1 MFCCSSF
8 FSFVRILLSNI
19 LSVYY
24 CTWTIFVNVTIL
36 RKYSGNGRACASS
49 RYQAVFL
56 LPHGLGTRLLRC
68 GTAFAP
74 HFIHT
79 MTALLPVVF
88 PHRFRS
94 ISAVLRSFRTVSA
107 ASPQSF
113 HTVSAAS
120 PQCHGLSAASPQSF
134 HTVSAASPQSVPL
147 CFPVSPHCCR
157 SPSAV
162 FGCVNLSEKTVAE
175 TLSNQ
180 RLMYSA
186 MVLLFNTLS
195 VCSLLLMSPLPL
207 FLEGL

>member
-1 MFCCSSF
+1 MRNQSIPGRLSPPTRPGYEATPLRDRICSAF
-8 FSFVRILLSNI
+8 YP
-19 LSVYY
+19 YY
-24 CTWTIFVNVTIL
+24 DRTT
-36 RKYSGNGRACASS
+36 
-49 RYQAVFL
+49 
-56 LPHGLGTRLLRC
+56 
-68 GTAFAP
+68 
-74 HFIHT
+74 
-79 MTALLPVVF
+79 PVVF

-94 ISAVLRSFRTVSA
+94 ISAVLRSFRCISA
-107 ASPQSF
+107 VF
-113 HTVSAAS
+113 
-120 PQCHGLSAASPQSF
+120 
-134 HTVSAASPQSVPL
+134 PL